1 MQENIELE
9 NALNELIEKCAKAG
23 GHVWIVDKMQNRF
36 SFRVQEPVKVIA
48 LIPTARGDNDG

>member
-23 GHVWIVDKMQNRF
+23 GHVWIVDKMQNTFTQKLTTSVKIFVYGGF
-36 SFRVQEPVKVIA
+36 SR
-48 LIPTARGDNDG
+48 DNVDG